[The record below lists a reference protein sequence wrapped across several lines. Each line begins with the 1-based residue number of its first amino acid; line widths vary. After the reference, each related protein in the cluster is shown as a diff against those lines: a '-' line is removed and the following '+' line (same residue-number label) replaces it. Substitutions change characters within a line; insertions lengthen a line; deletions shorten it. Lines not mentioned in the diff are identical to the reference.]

1 MNNEKD
7 VRKQELNQ
15 EIINLQEHLTS
26 NTSPLGDWKMIKY
39 QEYEI
44 CGADY
49 QWIDYVMSGQPYEIQ
64 IFSDAIKKS
73 NKFHV
78 EFKIKSENVIIDYVA
93 F

>member
-1 MNNEKD
+1 MGKIKITSSYHYYDCEFNEDD
-7 VRKQELNQ
+7 VIDE
-15 EIINLQEHLTS
+15 
-26 NTSPLGDWKMIKY
+26 MIKY

-64 IFSDAIKKS
+64 IFSDDIKKS